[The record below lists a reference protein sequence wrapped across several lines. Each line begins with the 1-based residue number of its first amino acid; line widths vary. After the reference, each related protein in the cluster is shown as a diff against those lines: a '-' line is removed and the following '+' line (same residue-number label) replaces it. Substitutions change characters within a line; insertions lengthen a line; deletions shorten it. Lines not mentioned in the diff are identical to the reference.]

1 MHVLLLTGLIP
12 PIRFFWHETR
22 SYTSVYV
29 YRVRFPASLVLTSV
43 FPHPLRHENLNKL
56 YMVFEDARRVTLVLE
71 YCSQGDV
78 FKMLAEHKGHMD
90 EEVVVVRVSCC
101 HVASPWLS
109 I

>member
-1 MHVLLLTGLIP
+1 MHESKTFP
-12 PIRFFWHETR
+12 PFSSSSSDF
-22 SYTSVYV
+22 S
-29 YRVRFPASLVLTSV
+29 
-43 FPHPLRHENLNKL
+43 PHPPRHENLNKL

-90 EEVVVVRVSCC
+90 EEVVVLRVSCC
-101 HVASPWLS
+101 HVASPWPL